1 MIETLGPLALFSLAA
16 VVFIG
21 LPHGAMDGAV
31 AMVSGYGKSRGQI
44 IKFSLQYIAIAAL
57 VVLVW
62 VLIPVFSLTMFL
74 LYSMVHFGLGDA
86 TPPAAPKKDKEKK
99 KLLVDVD
106 IARFA
111 QIICHGGLVVVVI
124 PLAHLTLVQPIFTVL
139 TGGAEL
145 EAFWSL
151 FLAMVAIFAIAS
163 VIYTIAA
170 IITPR
175 YRRRLLEFA
184 GLGAVLAVLPPLTGF
199 ALYFCCVHTP
209 RHMARVIH
217 AVKAIMPDARILP
230 LTLGFT
236 LATWVMMAIAV
247 VILGD
252 QISFNAAMVQVIF
265 IGLAALTVPHMM
277 LVDGAFRRKL
287 EAMKTASP
295 EKR

>member
-1 MIETLGPLALFSLAA
+1 MIETFGPLALFSLAA

-74 LYSMVHFGLGDA
+74 LYSMVHFGWGMRRRL
-86 TPPAAPKKDKEKK
+86 PPQKRQRKK

-170 IITPR
+170 IIT
-175 YRRRLLEFA
+175 
-184 GLGAVLAVLPPLTGF
+184 LGTPPL
-199 ALYFCCVHTP
+199 A
-209 RHMARVIH
+209 
-217 AVKAIMPDARILP
+217 
-230 LTLGFT
+230 
-236 LATWVMMAIAV
+236 
-247 VILGD
+247 
-252 QISFNAAMVQVIF
+252 
-265 IGLAALTVPHMM
+265 
-277 LVDGAFRRKL
+277 
-287 EAMKTASP
+287 
-295 EKR
+295 